1 MKNTQF
7 HQHTNSPHPQTSIHH
22 PLHSLL
28 KEHFGF
34 TAFRPLQEEIIRDV
48 LAERDVVA
56 LLPTGGGKSL
66 CFQLPALARSGL
78 TIVVSPLIA
87 LMKDQV
93 DGLRANGIA
102 ATFLNSSLTAQESQA
117 RLRGLHQGDY
127 RLLYM
132 APERLMLPG
141 YLSLLRNF
149 QVNLLAIDEAHCISE
164 WGHDFRPEYRRLV
177 ELRDQ
182 VPTLPIIA
190 LTATATERVQKDIV
204 TLLRLRDPACY
215 VASFNR
221 PNLTYQVQPKDNP
234 FGQVLA
240 FLRKRP
246 KDCGILY
253 CQSRKTTESVAERL
267 QHYGINAQAY
277 HAGLSAEERT
287 RHQELF
293 LRDETQVICA
303 TIAFGMGINKPNVR
317 FVIHYDLPKNLE
329 SYYQETGRAGR
340 DGLPSECVLLFSAGD
355 TVKQQRFINEK
366 PNLQEQQIANRQLQ
380 EMVHYAECATC
391 RRRTLLQYFG
401 EHVESENCG
410 GCDNCLTPRD
420 TFDATEATQ
429 TVLSCVEEVC
439 GTSGFSVGLNH
450 IIGVLTGAN
459 TEKIRRW
466 GHDRLTSYGKGTAH
480 RRPEWASISRELIRL
495 GYLHQTAD
503 PFTVLEVTDQGQHF
517 LQEPK
522 TLMLTKPM
530 STPERNPSSVEDLG
544 HDEMLFTRLRQL
556 RKTLADEADVPAY
569 VIFSDVALRQMAR
582 DYPTNEQEFLQI
594 SGVGNR
600 KLQEFGPKFLAVIAR
615 HLEDYA
621 PLTIP
626 KESNLS
632 PAPSLGNQTP
642 ATNQKDFKN
651 QHDLEGDEETASS
664 ERSTISPAQSHGRQD
679 PLSHGQGRRGIG
691 ARRVREVR
699 EDDQD
704 QRTPLADF
712 FNRPARKRPLG
723 DTVNQTLRYF
733 LAGHSVEQIAR
744 ERGLVTSTIYGHLE
758 QAIQAGEPVDLSQ
771 LWTPEQE
778 LEMAA
783 AFEKTGFGNLT
794 GAKELLGNL
803 YDYGQLRL
811 YRVVH
816 GKS

>member
-1 MKNTQF
+1 M
-7 HQHTNSPHPQTSIHH
+7 
-22 PLHSLL
+22 
-28 KEHFGF
+28 
-34 TAFRPLQEEIIRDV
+34 
-48 LAERDVVA
+48 
-56 LLPTGGGKSL
+56 
-66 CFQLPALARSGL
+66 
-78 TIVVSPLIA
+78 
-87 LMKDQV
+87 
-93 DGLRANGIA
+93 
-102 ATFLNSSLTAQESQA
+102 
-117 RLRGLHQGDY
+117 
-127 RLLYM
+127 
-132 APERLMLPG
+132 
-141 YLSLLRNF
+141 
-149 QVNLLAIDEAHCISE
+149 
-164 WGHDFRPEYRRLV
+164 

-182 VPTLPIIA
+182 VPNLPIIA

-253 CQSRKTTESVAERL
+253 CQSRKTTESVADRL
-267 QHYGINAQAY
+267 QHYGLKALPY

-293 LRDETQVICA
+293 LRDEIQVICA

-340 DGLPSECVLLFSAGD
+340 DGLPSECLLLFSAGD

-366 PNLQEQQIANRQLQ
+366 PNFQEQQIANRQLQ

-401 EHVESENCG
+401 EQVESSNCG

-420 TFDATEATQ
+420 IFDGTNAAQ
-429 TVLSCVEEVC
+429 IILSCVEEIR

-450 IIGVLTGAN
+450 VIAVLTGAN

-466 GHDRLTSYGKGTAH
+466 RHDQLTSYGKGEAH
-480 RRPEWASISRELIRL
+480 RRPEWAAISRELIRL
-495 GYLHQTAD
+495 GYLQQTAD

-517 LQEPK
+517 LHNPK
-522 TLMLTKPM
+522 TLMLTTPM
-530 STPERNPSSVEDLG
+530 STPERKAPSGGDLD

-556 RKTLADEADVPAY
+556 RKTIADERDVPAY

-600 KLQEFGPKFLAVIAR
+600 KLQEFGPTFLAVIGR
-615 HLEDYA
+615 HLENYA

-626 KESNLS
+626 KE
-632 PAPSLGNQTP
+632 PTP
-642 ATNQKDFKN
+642 PP
-651 QHDLEGDEETASS
+651 EPPVSS
-664 ERSTISPAQSHGRQD
+664 K
-679 PLSHGQGRRGIG
+679 
-691 ARRVREVR
+691 
-699 EDDQD
+699 
-704 QRTPLADF
+704 
-712 FNRPARKRPLG
+712 RKSLG
-723 DTVNQTLRYF
+723 DTVHDTLRYF
-733 LAGHSVEQIAR
+733 RSGHSIEQIATK
-744 ERGLVTSTIYGHLE
+744 RGLVTSTIYGHLE
-758 QAIQAGEPVDLSQ
+758 QAIQAGERVDLTQ

-778 LEMAA
+778 LEMTA

-811 YRVVH
+811 FRAVH
-816 GKS
+816 GNKAQ